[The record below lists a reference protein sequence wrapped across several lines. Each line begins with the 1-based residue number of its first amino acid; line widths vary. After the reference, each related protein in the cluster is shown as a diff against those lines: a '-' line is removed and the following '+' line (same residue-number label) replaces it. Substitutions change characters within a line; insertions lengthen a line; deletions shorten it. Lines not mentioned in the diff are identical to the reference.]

1 MVATPPPASPVD
13 IHGLSSAG
21 SVRGL
26 LWPSKQIVSNQMVK
40 MPGPLFLLTPPI
52 DPLFMSQCLASA
64 CFLGAL
70 ISLWQYHCHG
80 DLQLYRLAAPL
91 ILAAT
96 CAGSLVLHLTA
107 TAYGETA
114 LTACIGIAAAAFFQ
128 CRTCKAKEADRN
140 KAVSLETVKGFSY
153 NGLDATASLTSD
165 YSRS

>member
-1 MVATPPPASPVD
+1 MA
-13 IHGLSSAG
+13 
-21 SVRGL
+21 
-26 LWPSKQIVSNQMVK
+26 KQADVSNQMVK

-52 DPLFMSQCLASA
+52 DPLFMSQFLTSA

-91 ILAAT
+91 ILAST
-96 CAGSLVLHLTA
+96 CAGSFVLHLTA

-114 LTACIGIAAAAFFQ
+114 MTACIGITAAAFLQ
-128 CRTCKAKEADRN
+128 RRTRKAKEAGRD
-140 KAVSLETVKGFSY
+140 KVPPPETVKDFSY
-153 NGLDATASLTSD
+153 NGLDGSASLTSD